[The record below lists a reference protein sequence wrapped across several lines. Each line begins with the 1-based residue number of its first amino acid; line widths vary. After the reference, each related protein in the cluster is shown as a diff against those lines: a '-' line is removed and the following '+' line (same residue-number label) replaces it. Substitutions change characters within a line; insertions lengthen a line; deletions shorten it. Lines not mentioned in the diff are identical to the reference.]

1 MDNLESH
8 EQDNQQFGIKPYE
21 PRDHALSTQIR
32 HLEQEFEEEI
42 HLRDY
47 INVVLRRKWIVL
59 LFFVSVVVTVSLAT
73 FMMKPLYKSTV
84 TIRIDKEDPTV
95 LAFEDVYRVEKIEA
109 DYYQTQYK
117 ILKSRNIAKRV
128 IKKLDLDGNREF
140 VGGEQGVLGSVFSG
154 LPRLAGKDSSKEE
167 PPVVEDG
174 VDTSIIDAFLG
185 RLEVRPLM
193 KSQLVE
199 VSFESHDPQLAR
211 DVANAVAETYID
223 FNLSSK
229 IEASQ
234 QARKWLEKQIE
245 VMKARVEESEEEL
258 NRYASENK
266 MIFLDEN
273 QDRQSILKQK
283 LAELSSALSEATATR
298 IQKEALYR
306 EIKEAGDKNP
316 VVMNNPLIQELK
328 KQFISLESEYFNL
341 LKIYKPEYPKMK
353 QLKSQMDSLQ
363 KRIKAET
370 ANIMKSIRSDY
381 MAAVKREKYLKD
393 LFNVQKRKALEF
405 QNRMVQYQILKR
417 EVDTNKEL
425 YNNMLQRLK
434 EIGVSATMKAT
445 NIQILDRAEYPKAPY
460 KPKKGLNIIL
470 SILVGLMGGVGLA
483 FFVEYFDNTVK
494 DSQDIERR
502 LNLPSLGVIPLYTQ
516 TDPSARELIT
526 HSDNVGPVAEA
537 FRSIGTFIS
546 LSSASRPPRT
556 ILITSPREKE
566 GKTTVSI
573 NTAMAL
579 TSTFKRGI
587 IVDADLRKPK
597 IHDGFSLENI
607 SGLSTFLTGNMEF
620 DDDLIRRTSIEG
632 LDIITSGPIPPNP
645 SELLG
650 SARMKDL
657 LDALYSIYDFVV
669 IDSAP
674 LLGMTDSLYLSS
686 FVDGVVLVIRAGKTP
701 QDALMETKRMLGKID
716 AKILGVVINAVKEKD
731 LRYGYYS
738 YYYSSYYRDR
748 K

>member
-1 MDNLESH
+1 MDNLENNG
-8 EQDNQQFGIKPYE
+8 QDSRQFGIKPYE

-32 HLEQEFEEEI
+32 HLEEEFEEEI

-73 FMMKPLYKSTV
+73 FMMKPVYKSTV
-84 TIRIDKEDPTV
+84 TIRIDKEDPAV

-109 DYYQTQYK
+109 DYYETQYK
-117 ILKSRNIAKRV
+117 ILKSRNIARRV
-128 IKKLDLDGNREF
+128 IKKLGLDGNREF

-154 LPRLAGKDSSKEE
+154 LRRLTGKEGDREE

-174 VDTSIIDAFLG
+174 VDTGIIDAFLG
-185 RLEVRPLM
+185 RLDVRPLM

-229 IEASQ
+229 IESSR

-245 VMKARVEESEEEL
+245 VMKARVEETEEEL

-328 KQFISLESEYFNL
+328 KQFITLESEYFNL

-363 KRIKAET
+363 KRIRTET
-370 ANIMKSIRSDY
+370 TNIMKSIRSDY
-381 MAAVKREKYLKD
+381 MAALKREKYLKD

-405 QNRMVQYQILKR
+405 QDKMVQYQILKR

-494 DSQDIERR
+494 APQDIERR

-516 TDPSARELIT
+516 ADPSARELIT
-526 HSDNVGPVAEA
+526 HPDNAGPVAEA

-546 LSSASRPPRT
+546 LSSASKPPRT
-556 ILITSPREKE
+556 ILITSPGEKE
-566 GKTTVSI
+566 GKTTISL

-579 TSTFKRGI
+579 TTAFKRGI
-587 IVDADLRKPK
+587 IVDADLRRPK
-597 IHDGFSLENI
+597 IHDGLDLDNSR
-607 SGLSTFLTGNMEF
+607 GLSTFLTGNMEF
-620 DDDLIRRTSIEG
+620 DDNLIRRTSVEG
-632 LDIITSGPIPPNP
+632 LDTITAGPTPPNP

-657 LDALYSIYDFVV
+657 LDALYSIYDFVI

-701 QDALMETKRMLGKID
+701 QDALLETKRMLGKID

-738 YYYSSYYRDR
+738 YYYSSYYRGR